1 MGRQEYLTAMALGRG
16 HYEDEIIETAVEGST
31 STQQYNDRGHP
42 RNPETKRREREHVRA
57 ANEVMQVTGVV
68 EDSLAARQKIMQLMN
83 DKNQE
88 TFTGLRFMEI
98 GRGVLVGGVWGV
110 MGLRRR
116 VLLYKPYAE
125 TRFLDILRQERS
137 FYGIPHMFLSGVPTV
152 IAYHISDWVAFFV
165 ETLIDQ
171 YYDGDE
177 NPPTERQ
184 DFVRNILHNFR
195 DATFCYLTLHF
206 RLFAILQQL
215 NLLPAWPWF
224 PSLKSFIP
232 FSSSSP
238 LTMPPLPSLTTP
250 SILSWGRA
258 LATTLAPML
267 VILLHGKIKYAA
279 SSIIYR
285 PIYKAL
291 PRPIGDSMFA
301 GLNMSAP
308 TMEYDTPDRPDERQG
323 NRSDEPTL
331 RALEGMPA
339 MTSVHGDDSDDEE
352 EPAHAT
358 LISFDVEATE
368 PVENATGTWSA
379 ELRSANEPKPTEE
392 VKYRVTGLTMLPPI
406 MATEGLRE
414 IVAGIIV
421 MPLEAVMVR
430 IIGRAYRASAGLP
443 MVDLY
448 PVGFTVRGFQNILS
462 ALTIQL
468 VVTGIAWA
476 GFTIGTQ
483 WWGGRKRAMMAE
495 KAAAESAETAAVD

>member
-1 MGRQEYLTAMALGRG
+1 MALGRG
-16 HYEDEIIETAVEGST
+16 HYEDEIIETAAEGSS

-68 EDSLAARQKIMQLMN
+68 EDSLAARQKIVQSMN

-116 VLLYKPYAE
+116 VLLYKPYADM
-125 TRFLDILRQERS
+125 RFLDILRQERAIH
-137 FYGIPHMFLSGVPTV
+137 GIPHMFLSGVPTV

-165 ETLIDQ
+165 ETMIDQ
-171 YYDGDE
+171 FYDEDDE
-177 NPPTERQ
+177 PVTEREDQ
-184 DFVRNILHNFR
+184 VRNLLHNFR

-215 NLLPAWPWF
+215 NLLPGSPWF

-238 LTMPPLPSLTTP
+238 LTMPPLPSMN
-250 SILSWGRA
+250 SASMLSWGGA

-267 VILLHGKIKYAA
+267 VILIHGKIKYAA

-301 GLNMSAP
+301 GLSMSAP
-308 TMEYDTPDRPDERQG
+308 TMEYDTPDRPEERQG
-323 NRSDEPTL
+323 SRSDEPTL
-331 RALEGMPA
+331 RALEGMP
-339 MTSVHGDDSDDEE
+339 TLVSVHGDETDDDEE
-352 EPAHAT
+352 MAHAT

-368 PVENATGTWSA
+368 PVENAAGTWSA
-379 ELRSANEPKPTEE
+379 ELRSANEPKAPEE

-414 IVAGIIV
+414 IVAGVIV

-443 MVDLY
+443 MDDMY
-448 PVGFTVRGFQNILS
+448 SIGFTIRGFQNIAS
-462 ALTIQL
+462 ALTMQL

-483 WWGGRKRAMMAE
+483 WWGRKKRAMMAE
-495 KAAAESAETAAVD
+495 KAAAESAETTGLD